1 MPKIAMLGWGSLLW
15 VGPLLACT
23 VLRQT
28 PQPIPTLE
36 RLSFEIQ
43 TATPTVSLLLDV
55 PTATIDPNATAT
67 PTAIVVTATQIISV
81 AGTVEPTLEPT
92 NAPAVPPPPT
102 AAPVEPSVLSEPTP
116 PPPLAEPAGSV
127 SEPVSGGEWDFE
139 AGFVDWAN
147 PFGDSCDGAGLAVGW
162 NAFTTRD
169 QFGSSCFN
177 QTTWQAN
184 VYSGESAQEITFAFI
199 GNEAGIFKS
208 VPTQPSHRYRVEA
221 YVRREPS
228 PVKVQ
233 VWLGIDLTG
242 GSDWQ
247 ADSVTWFPWAD
258 ETEDQWT
265 RTEEIITAAGETI
278 TVYIRGRHPEPVG
291 GGALRIDS
299 ISLVDLGPEG

>member
-1 MPKIAMLGWGSLLW
+1 MPKTAMLGWSGLLW
-15 VGPLLACT
+15 VGPLLACS

-28 PQPIPTLE
+28 PHPIPTLE

-43 TATPTVSLLLDV
+43 TATPTLSLLLDA
-55 PTATIDPNATAT
+55 PTATVDPNVTAT
-67 PTAIVVTATQIISV
+67 PTATLTFTQVISPASTGEPVTEPATATDPAAPLPSLPT
-81 AGTVEPTLEPT
+81 AEPPEPL
-92 NAPAVPPPPT
+92 AAPLSEEPAVPMSDPI
-102 AAPVEPSVLSEPTP
+102 
-116 PPPLAEPAGSV
+116 G
-127 SEPVSGGEWDFE
+127 GGEWDFE

-147 PFGDSCDGAGLAVGW
+147 PYGDRCDGAGLAVGW

-177 QTTWQAN
+177 QTTWRAN

-208 VPTQPSHRYRVEA
+208 TPTKLSHRYKVAA

-228 PVKVQ
+228 PAKVQ
-233 VWLGIDLTG
+233 VWLGIDGTG
-242 GSDWQ
+242 NTDWQ
-247 ADSVTWFPWAD
+247 ADTVVWFPWDD

-265 RTEEIITAAGETI
+265 KTEALVTATREAM

-299 ISLVDLGPEG
+299 ITIVDLGPEG